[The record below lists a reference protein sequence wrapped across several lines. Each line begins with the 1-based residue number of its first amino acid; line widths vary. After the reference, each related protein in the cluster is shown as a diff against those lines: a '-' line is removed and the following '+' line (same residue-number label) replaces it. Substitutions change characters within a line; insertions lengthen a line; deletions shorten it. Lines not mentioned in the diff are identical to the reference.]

1 MLENERRR
9 RMSNSVVVKEWK
21 KFRRY
26 KDGAEYYGFSKS
38 VFERLAKEAGA
49 IYKVKKVVLVNCEIF
64 EKYLESFR
72 LENDT

>member
-1 MLENERRR
+1 
-9 RMSNSVVVKEWK
+9 MSNAVIVKEWK

-38 VFERLAKEAGA
+38 VFERLAKDVGA
-49 IYKVKKVVLVNCEIF
+49 IYKVNKVVLVNCEIF

-72 LENDT
+72 LESQS